1 MATHAAQSELV
12 ARWSKPGGI
21 PFKGSLISGEGD
33 AVCMCAQGQALHY
46 VGGWDFDR
54 LRNVEQVEADK
65 VTAELLDIS
74 RAHAVLLRNTNDNK
88 PGAPSIVLTNPEL
101 VIGDQAPTILAFWRY
116 FDTMTAAQWDAAW
129 VAARDAARDAAGVAA
144 RVAAWVAAGVAAR
157 DAAGVAARDAARD
170 AAGVAARDAAGVAAR
185 DAAGVADW
193 VAAGVADW
201 DAARD
206 AAGVAARD
214 AAGFAAGATAEIM
227 GAAILRERGK
237 PFVFLPAFG
246 FATPEAVLASVSA

>member
-46 VGGWDFDR
+46 VGGWDLDR

-74 RAHAVLLRNTNDNK
+74 RAHAVLLRNTNDSQ

-129 VAARDAARDAAGVAA
+129 VAALVAA

-157 DAAGVAARDAARD
+157 DAAGVAAWVAAGDAAW
-170 AAGVAARDAAGVAAR
+170 VAARDAAGVAAW
-185 DAAGVADW
+185 G
-193 VAAGVADW
+193 
-201 DAARD
+201 
-206 AAGVAARD
+206 AARD

>member
-74 RAHAVLLRNTNDNK
+74 RAHAVLLRNTNDSQ

-144 RVAAWVAAGVAAR
+144 RVAAWV
-157 DAAGVAARDAARD
+157 

>member
-1 MATHAAQSELV
+1 MTATNAAQAELV
-12 ARWSKPGGI
+12 ARWAAPGGI
-21 PFKGSLISGEGD
+21 PFKGELISEENGQT
-33 AVCMCAQGQALHY
+33 CLCAQGQALHY

-74 RAHAVLLRNTNDNK
+74 RAHAVLLRNTNDSQ

-129 VAARDAARDAAGVAA
+129 VAARDAA
-144 RVAAWVAAGVAAR
+144 
-157 DAAGVAARDAARD
+157 GVAARDAARD
-170 AAGVAARDAAGVAAR
+170 AAGVAARDAAGFAAGDAAGVAAWVAAR
-185 DAAGVADW
+185 DAAGVAAGF
-193 VAAGVADW
+193 AAGD
-201 DAARD
+201 
-206 AAGVAARD
+206 
-214 AAGFAAGATAEIM
+214 AAGATAEIM